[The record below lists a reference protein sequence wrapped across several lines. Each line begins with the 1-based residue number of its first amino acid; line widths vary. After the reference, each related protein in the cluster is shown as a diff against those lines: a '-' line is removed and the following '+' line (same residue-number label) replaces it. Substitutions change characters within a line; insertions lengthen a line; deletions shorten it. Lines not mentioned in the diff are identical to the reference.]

1 MKINSS
7 LTSKKKLKLFSHFF
21 VDQCSLLSNNSVLSA
36 DLPQLT
42 KICFDSISFSS
53 SDIAKVISHVDP
65 HKGHGHD
72 KLSIRIIEL
81 CGNSICKPLSVIFN
95 NCLNDGKFPYE

>member
-1 MKINSS
+1 MKINQS
-7 LTSKKKLKLFSHFF
+7 LISKKKLTLFSHFF
-21 VDQCSLLSNNSVLSA
+21 VDQCSLLSNNSVLPA

-42 KICFDSISFSS
+42 KRCLDSISLSS
-53 SDIAKVISHVDP
+53 SDIAKIISHLDP
-65 HKGHGHD
+65 NKAHDHD